1 MLCALRIW
9 PAGAAA
15 AGCCFKVLLLEC
27 CVRFGAGLLVPL
39 QGAAAGCCCRVLLLE
54 WCVRFGAGLLVC
66 RCCQSRARALELAGA
81 AVRVACALWS
91 WHVVGAAGCRWRVL
105 LSEFCVRF
113 GAGVLVPMEDAC
125 KVRLQGVV
133 VCALWTAGAAVAGCR
148 CFVPLQNASSQ
159 CCCQSELAC
168 WCRCSCKV
176 RVQGT
181 VKGLS
186 ASLELGCCY
195 RVLLSECSVRYEAW
209 VLVSLQ
215 GVAARC
221 LWQCGCWA

>member
-1 MLCALRIW
+1 MLLQGAAVRVLCALWSW

-15 AGCCFKVLLLEC
+15 AGCCFK
-27 CVRFGAGLLVPL
+27 
-39 QGAAAGCCCRVLLLE
+39 VLLLE

-125 KVRLQGVV
+125 KVRLQGVAVGV

-195 RVLLSECSVRYEAW
+195 RVLLSECSARYEAW